1 MSGREYPD
9 RPWIGIGVVVFK
21 GRDVLLVKRG
31 KPPRIGEWSVPGGAQ
46 MLGESAEASAR
57 RELLE
62 EAGITA
68 GPLVLAAAVDALDH
82 DADGRVRFHYTI
94 VDFAGEWT
102 GGEPVAGDDVT
113 DAGWFSPEELPGLAL
128 WDEAIR
134 VITEARR
141 RLDAAGF

>member
-1 MSGREYPD
+1 
-9 RPWIGIGVVVFK
+9 
-21 GRDVLLVKRG
+21 
-31 KPPRIGEWSVPGGAQ
+31 
-46 MLGESAEASAR
+46 
-57 RELLE
+57 LE

-134 VITEARR
+134 VIAEARR
-141 RLDAAGF
+141 RLDAAGS